1 MRYNHNTVWK
11 DVLKRKKRD
20 TTRYHDKGVFCI
32 PLDAMMRFMGTEMLT
47 KNTTYTNAIS
57 HSRRDM
63 SYLESVEED
72 GQMMFRKKIPLWQT
86 PTKTAAFAVLDEF
99 RNIEK

>member
-1 MRYNHNTVWK
+1 MQEVTA
-11 DVLKRKKRD
+11 D
-20 TTRYHDKGVFCI
+20 
-32 PLDAMMRFMGTEMLT
+32 
-47 KNTTYTNAIS
+47 
-57 HSRRDM
+57 DM

-99 RNIEK
+99 RNIENWGLSCIYYGV